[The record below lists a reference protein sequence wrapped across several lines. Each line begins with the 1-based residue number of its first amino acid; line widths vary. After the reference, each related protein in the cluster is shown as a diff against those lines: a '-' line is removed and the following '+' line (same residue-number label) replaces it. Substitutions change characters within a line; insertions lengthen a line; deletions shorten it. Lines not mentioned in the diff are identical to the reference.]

1 MWYRSQALRSLWQVR
16 RRGGD
21 DRAPRGGASAAW
33 AGLGADLRHAARQM
47 TAAPGFTLLAVA
59 TLALGIG
66 MSTAVFSVVDGVL
79 LRPLPYPNAAELVM
93 VREAGD
99 DGRPLW
105 PSYQNFV
112 DWRDQSDTFRS
123 MAAMTFPGSVTV
135 LGGLRPAQ
143 ARGTEVTTGFFDLV
157 GVPAAVGRTLVAA
170 DHRRDATPVVVVSY
184 DFWRDVLGAATPLE
198 GVTIDVAGR
207 DHAVVGVMPPGFRF
221 VRDTD
226 MWAALESTGRESVR
240 GAHWLQVVGRLRD
253 PGALAVAD
261 AQLDQ
266 ITARIHAEYGD
277 ETEAYGV
284 LTSPLHDEV
293 VGDTA
298 GPLRLLFGATG
309 LLLLVACANVAS
321 ALMARGARRDGEMSL
336 RAALGA
342 TRWRVARQ
350 LLVESVLLA
359 ASGAV
364 VGVLGA
370 VAAVRLL
377 AARAADALPRLS
389 EVTVDGPV
397 LAFSLGAAVAAT
409 VLFGLL
415 PALRIARSHSA
426 LAFAARGSAGNRRT
440 ARLWRVLVAA
450 QVALVTVL
458 LLGSGLLV
466 RSLGNILA
474 ADVGYDPRNVVSA
487 RIYLPGSKYPD
498 EPAMQAF
505 FARLEEA
512 ARAVPGVTAAG
523 IGSWLPLSAGSY
535 SSPVVLDG
543 GQRTEPGIGY
553 RVASR
558 GFFDVLRLPLLQG
571 RLFDDGDTAEAPHV
585 ALINR
590 TFAERYWPGETAVG
604 KRFRVDGMDAHRGE
618 WLTVVGVVGEARNWS
633 QGRGSNPEYYV
644 SVRQRPFI
652 AGRVQGVLV
661 VRAAAPVDGLVAGLR
676 SAIAGIDADVP
687 ATFTTLEAAI
697 GRSVG
702 DRRFTLRLLL
712 VFAVA
717 GLLLAAVGIY
727 GVMSYSVAGRRAEIG
742 VRMALGASPRSIVAL
757 VIGGAVR
764 TVALGAIAGLLGGLG
779 LERLIRG
786 MLYEVAPTDPLV
798 IVGTVG
804 TLVAVALL
812 AALLPAR
819 RATELDPLEAIGE

>member
-1 MWYRSQALRSLWQVR
+1 LRSLWQVR
-16 RRGGD
+16 GHGHD
-21 DRAPRGGASAAW
+21 DRAPRGLAETAW
-33 AGLGADLRHAARQM
+33 GGVGADLRHAARQM

-66 MSTAVFSVVDGVL
+66 MTTTVFSVVDGVL
-79 LRPLPYPNAAELVM
+79 LRPLPYPDAAELVM

-143 ARGTEVTTGFFDLV
+143 ARGTEVTSGFFDLV

-184 DFWRDVLGAATPLE
+184 DFWRDVLGGATPLE
-198 GVTIDVAGR
+198 GVSIDVAGR
-207 DHAVVGVMPPGFRF
+207 DHLVVGVMPPGFRF

-226 MWAALESTGRESVR
+226 VWAALESTGRESVR

-253 PGALAVAD
+253 PGALAAAD

-266 ITARIHAEYGD
+266 ITARIHEEYGD
-277 ETEAYGV
+277 DTEAYSV

-293 VGDTA
+293 VGDTV

-321 ALMARGARRDGEMSL
+321 ALMARGAQRDGEISL

-350 LLVESVLLA
+350 LLVESSLLA
-359 ASGAV
+359 GTGAV
-364 VGVLGA
+364 VGILGA
-370 VAAVRLL
+370 IVAVRML
-377 AARAADALPRLS
+377 AARAAEALPRLS

-415 PALRIARSHSA
+415 PALRIARSHST

-466 RSLGNILA
+466 RSLGNILS
-474 ADVGYDPRNVVSA
+474 ADVGYDTRNVVSA
-487 RIYLPGSKYPD
+487 RIYLPDSKYAD
-498 EPAMQAF
+498 EPAMAAF

-512 ARAVPGVTAAG
+512 AGAVPGVTSAG

-543 GQRTEPGIGY
+543 EERTEPGIGY

-558 GFFDVLRLPLLQG
+558 GFFEVLRLPLLQG
-571 RLFDDGDTAEAPHV
+571 RLFDDGDTAEAPPV
-585 ALINR
+585 AVINR
-590 TFAERYWPGETAVG
+590 TFAERYWPGEEVVG

-633 QGRGSNPEYYV
+633 QARGSNPEYYV

-652 AGRVQGVLV
+652 AGRLQGVLV
-661 VRAAAPVDGLVAGLR
+661 VRAAGPVDGLVAGLR
-676 SAIAGIDADVP
+676 RAIADIDADVP
-687 ATFTTLEAAI
+687 ANFTTLQAAI

-717 GLLLAAVGIY
+717 GLLLATVGIY

-757 VIGGAVR
+757 VLGGAVR

-786 MLYEVAPTDPLV
+786 MLFEVAAADPLV
-798 IVGTVG
+798 IVTTVG
-804 TLVAVALL
+804 SLVAVALL

-819 RATELDPLEAIGE
+819 RASAMDPLEVIGK